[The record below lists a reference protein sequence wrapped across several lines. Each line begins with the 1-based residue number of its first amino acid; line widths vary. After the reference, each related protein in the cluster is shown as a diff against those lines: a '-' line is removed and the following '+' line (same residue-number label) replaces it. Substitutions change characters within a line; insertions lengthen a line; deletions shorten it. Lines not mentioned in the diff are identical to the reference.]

1 MKFGIAL
8 QVYSVREL
16 AANDLKGTL
25 TKIKEMGY
33 EGVEFAGLYGH
44 SPEEVKDM
52 LAALDLTPVSAHVAI
67 DDMLTDPD
75 KVIAGYANI
84 GCKFIAVPYLQPERR
99 PGTDGFE
106 KTLKDIE
113 TVAIAAK
120 KYGITMLYHNHDFE
134 FDKIDG
140 KYALDILYDTISSD
154 LLQTEID
161 TCWVN
166 VGGEDPS
173 AYVRKYTGRTPVVHL
188 KDFYMKNRDKSAQL
202 YDLIGIQPTAKKGR
216 DGDFEFRP
224 VGYGVQD
231 FPSILKASEEAGAAW
246 VIVEQDQPSLGK
258 NPLECAEMSIEY
270 LRKLGISK

>member
-52 LAALDLTPVSAHVAI
+52 LAALGLTPVSAHVAI

-75 KVIAGYANI
+75 KVIAGYATI

-188 KDFYMKNRDKSAQL
+188 KDFYMKNRDKNAQL

-270 LRKLGISK
+270 LRKLGISR